1 MDKEHILTEDEVTKN
16 NVAHILA
23 ILPSDEE
30 YTQTTT
36 CSHAIMPYD
45 GHSMDIDTELYDTH
59 IKTIESFRAERKN
72 VFVFC
77 NNGYQR
83 SIPFLCYYLTK
94 HHADEVPTIERAID
108 IILPQIDKA
117 NYATKR
123 GKLITQVETLFKHNS
138 II

>member
-1 MDKEHILTEDEVTKN
+1 MHIIWNIFLMDKEHILTEDEVTKN

-72 VFVFC
+72 VGSSAALSRAATARC
-77 NNGYQR
+77 MCQR
-83 SIPFLCYYLTK
+83 TTCR
-94 HHADEVPTIERAID
+94 HADRASTRA
-108 IILPQIDKA
+108 PRSPESPA
-117 NYATKR
+117 EPPA
-123 GKLITQVETLFKHNS
+123 EP
-138 II
+138 